1 MALFHITAVFFSK
14 RGFGEEKAVGLS
26 LPRSDPEAPASPATS
41 VGRGDRQHQHRG
53 LGASLPGPTLQEV
66 GAWVLPGDFGRV
78 MEVEQSPAHPTRCG
92 APTLM
97 PAARCHLCFCTHTQ
111 LGSGCCRWAQAS
123 YSSPSIPPLSRAP
136 VWLSRSVQ
144 GQEDPYLPHSQLVM
158 GAFLGRGYVMGKPV
172 PCCMA
177 GPQPCS
183 CSSEGL
189 CPLIPFL

>member
-41 VGRGDRQHQHRG
+41 AVGPAAPAPG
-53 LGASLPGPTLQEV
+53 LGTSLPGQALQEV
-66 GAWVLPGDFGRV
+66 GAWVLLEDFGRV
-78 MEVEQSPAHPTRCG
+78 MEAEQSPAHPTRRR

-144 GQEDPYLPHSQLVM
+144 GQEDPYLPQSRLVR

-172 PCCMA
+172 PCCMQ